1 VRSAQRGRAAP
12 PDFWGYYSTPEV
24 QMLQVLVAPDLSV
37 HRSDAESSPFGLSL
51 RDGGLDAAWVRVVGE
66 LDIATAPRL
75 EQMLRSAELCAR
87 RLVLDLR
94 GVAFMDCCGARVI
107 VKASIR
113 ARQAGCRLV
122 VVRGR
127 SSVDRVFVLTGTA
140 AAVETIDLNA
150 GEPPVQAS
158 CGSPEGI
165 TLHERVARADRGVR
179 ADGGDLRG
187 DGRALRG
194 VL

>member
-1 VRSAQRGRAAP
+1 MLEMSDTRDSSVLRSVRE
-12 PDFWGYYSTPEV
+12 ST
-24 QMLQVLVAPDLSV
+24 
-37 HRSDAESSPFGLSL
+37 PFGLTL

-94 GVAFMDCCGARVI
+94 GVAFTDCSGVHVI
-107 VKASIR
+107 VNASIR
-113 ARQAGCRLV
+113 ARQAGRRLV

-127 SSVDRVFVLTGTA
+127 SSVDRVFVLTDTA
-140 AAVETIDLNA
+140 AALEIIDLDTVK
-150 GEPPVQAS
+150 PPVQALVQTP
-158 CGSPEGI
+158 GQI
-165 TLHERVARADRGVR
+165 TPHQRNPAESRRVR
-179 ADGGDLRG
+179 ADGGDLHG